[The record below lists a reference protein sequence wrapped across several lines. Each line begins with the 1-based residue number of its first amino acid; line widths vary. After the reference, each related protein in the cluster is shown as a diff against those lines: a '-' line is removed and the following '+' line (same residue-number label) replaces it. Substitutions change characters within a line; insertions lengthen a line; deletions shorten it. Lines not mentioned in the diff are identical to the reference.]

1 MLQIDDGLHFSYI
14 LRPLLDTVYE
24 PPPSRN
30 SLALAVIYPSVA
42 PIVKQVI
49 EILPGV
55 VLGVLTPR
63 FPTYLGKLRSYVP

>member
-1 MLQIDDGLHFSYI
+1 MTDSAFLAYFARHWTLSTNPHLLEIRQL
-14 LRPLLDTVYE
+14 LRLST
-24 PPPSRN
+24 
-30 SLALAVIYPSVA
+30 PSVV